1 MADEPTD
8 GVVVD
13 ADSLEQFTADVLR
26 GAGLASGAADT
37 VADTLVDA
45 NLRGVDTHG
54 VVRLEPYADR
64 LEAGGIA
71 RDPDLSVSESRA
83 GAAVVDADDG
93 PGQVATLRA
102 TDEAVDRAADAGT
115 AFVGVRNSNHY
126 GTASYYTNH
135 AADRGCIGIC
145 MTHSG
150 PNVAPFGGADPFF
163 GTNPLSIS
171 IPRTDGFHVTLD
183 MATSVVAKGAVILA
197 EEEGESIPE
206 EWALDES
213 GEPTT
218 DPEAFHALRPVG
230 GPKGYGLAFVIDAL
244 CGALLDTA
252 VGEDVATLY
261 DDESAP
267 QGLGHMVAAVN
278 VEAFAERDGYERRI
292 ASLVEG
298 LSAARPAGGFDEVLL
313 PGEPEA
319 RTREE
324 RLAEGIPL
332 GEGVWETLGSLG
344 DRYGVS
350 RPDVA

>member
-1 MADEPTD
+1 
-8 GVVVD
+8 
-13 ADSLEQFTADVLR
+13 
-26 GAGLASGAADT
+26 
-37 VADTLVDA
+37 
-45 NLRGVDTHG
+45 
-54 VVRLEPYADR
+54 
-64 LEAGGIA
+64 
-71 RDPDLSVSESRA
+71 
-83 GAAVVDADDG
+83 
-93 PGQVATLRA
+93 
-102 TDEAVDRAADAGT
+102 
-115 AFVGVRNSNHY
+115 
-126 GTASYYTNH
+126 
-135 AADRGCIGIC
+135 

-230 GPKGYGLAFVIDAL
+230 GPKGYGLAFVIDVL

-267 QGLGHMVAAVN
+267 QGLGHMVAAVD

>member
-1 MADEPTD
+1 
-8 GVVVD
+8 
-13 ADSLEQFTADVLR
+13 
-26 GAGLASGAADT
+26 
-37 VADTLVDA
+37 
-45 NLRGVDTHG
+45 
-54 VVRLEPYADR
+54 
-64 LEAGGIA
+64 
-71 RDPDLSVSESRA
+71 
-83 GAAVVDADDG
+83 
-93 PGQVATLRA
+93 
-102 TDEAVDRAADAGT
+102 
-115 AFVGVRNSNHY
+115 
-126 GTASYYTNH
+126 
-135 AADRGCIGIC
+135 
-145 MTHSG
+145 
-150 PNVAPFGGADPFF
+150 
-163 GTNPLSIS
+163 
-171 IPRTDGFHVTLD
+171 

-230 GPKGYGLAFVIDAL
+230 GPKGYGLAFVIDVL

-267 QGLGHMVAAVN
+267 QGLGHMVAAVD